1 MVSYLPFIRHLE
13 FMNSISMFLLVLFDV
28 PTWWVNWLWMSWR
41 QPWERSTLEILL
53 DEIEILCSFLWVC
66 YYVFD
71 ANLEWRSSLGT
82 FLNKLSNPD
91 CSPHDLQ
98 EKISYFR
105 VILYGLV
112 IHQSDALPIQWH
124 PNQIRFAQPF
134 YSGKGVLKYFGLTV
148 QLNLINKSL
157 LTTNLILTLL
167 HLASNIFALPKRF
180 RSDALVR
187 WSCQVLLQVINL
199 ILPVLK
205 EHLIS
210 ANRWSSN
217 AWSWVY
223 FITVL
228 VSTVNMEK
236 YLFPAREDVMVGNW
250 SAPKI
255 RFGLLLL
262 E

>member
-1 MVSYLPFIRHLE
+1 MCLMLIWSEDPLWEHSSINYLILTVRLMIYKRKYHILGLFFVALWFINL
-13 FMNSISMFLLVLFDV
+13 MLFLFSD
-28 PTWWVNWLWMSWR
+28 
-41 QPWERSTLEILL
+41 IL
-53 DEIEILCSFLWVC
+53 
-66 YYVFD
+66 
-71 ANLEWRSSLGT
+71 NL
-82 FLNKLSNPD
+82 
-91 CSPHDLQ
+91 
-98 EKISYFR
+98 
-105 VILYGLV
+105 
-112 IHQSDALPIQWH
+112 
-124 PNQIRFAQPF
+124 IRFAQPF
-134 YSGKGVLKYFGLTV
+134 YSGKDVLKYFGLTV
-148 QLNLINKSL
+148 QLNLIKKSL

-167 HLASNIFALPKRF
+167 HLASNIFALPKRS

-199 ILPVLK
+199 VLPVLK
-205 EHLIS
+205 QHLIS
-210 ANRWSSN
+210 ANRWPRN

>member
-1 MVSYLPFIRHLE
+1 MP
-13 FMNSISMFLLVLFDV
+13 
-28 PTWWVNWLWMSWR
+28 WR
-41 QPWERSTLEILL
+41 QPWGRSTLEILL

-105 VILYGLV
+105 VILHGLV

-148 QLNLINKSL
+148 QLNLIKKSL

-167 HLASNIFALPKRF
+167 HLASNIFALPKRS
-180 RSDALVR
+180 RSDALVG

-199 ILPVLK
+199 VLPVLK

-210 ANRWSSN
+210 ANRWPSN

-236 YLFPAREDVMVGNW
+236 YFVSCKGGCDGWKLISSQNQIRSTSSGINWLIRPNSPRVMRILADLSICVIWLTPFKG
-250 SAPKI
+250 K
-255 RFGLLLL
+255 LM
-262 E
+262 